1 MSLHLFAT
9 PVECTHCGT
18 VVDDPKL
25 DRCPKCGALLMERR
39 TPGRLAGVERRYGH
53 LRFLLGFL
61 RFLGVITV
69 LVGLLLFVSAMGNDR
84 SAYTQSLMALLGTIV
99 AAVVMFS
106 VAAFFELAIDLEEN
120 TRAAF
125 RVQQQILELAHGR
138 AGAAAEPAAAP
149 AVSQAAAPE
158 PQSEPLSASADARPA
173 LATQPS

>member
-9 PVECTHCGT
+9 PVQCTHCGT

-61 RFLGVITV
+61 RFLGVMTI
-69 LVGLLLFVSAMGNDR
+69 LVGALVFISSLGNDR
-84 SAYTQSLMALLGTIV
+84 SSYAQGLMTLLGTLV
-99 AAVVMFS
+99 GAVTMFS
-106 VAAFFELAIDLEEN
+106 VAAFFELAIDVEEN

-125 RVQQQILELAHGR
+125 RVQQMLLEANGGERGR
-138 AGAAAEPAAAP
+138 AVWDAEGRAPVGAAEPAAEAP
-149 AVSQAAAPE
+149 VTVLEAAP
-158 PQSEPLSASADARPA
+158 P
-173 LATQPS
+173 LATGAG

>member
-69 LVGLLLFVSAMGNDR
+69 LVGLLVFFSAMGGDR
-84 SAYTQSLMALLGTIV
+84 SSYAQSLMALLGTIV

-125 RVQQQILELAHGR
+125 RVQQQILEQAQARGGL
-138 AGAAAEPAAAP
+138 AAEAVPAAAP
-149 AVSQAAAPE
+149 QLAATPEPLAAAP
-158 PQSEPLSASADARPA
+158 ADVQPA

>member
-9 PVECTHCGT
+9 PVQCTHCGT

-25 DRCPKCGALLMERR
+25 DRCPKCGSLRMERR

-69 LVGLLLFVSAMGNDR
+69 MVGALVFFSGMGSDR
-84 SAYTQSLMALLGTIV
+84 SSYVQSTMALLGSIV

-120 TRAAF
+120 TRAA
-125 RVQQQILELAHGR
+125 
-138 AGAAAEPAAAP
+138 
-149 AVSQAAAPE
+149 
-158 PQSEPLSASADARPA
+158 
-173 LATQPS
+173 